1 MKRALVLRVI
11 RRIGV
16 FAAKNMKDMI
26 DPSGPLSKPKRR
38 YKTRAKKLVLG
49 DGLLRQLTALA
60 QLQCTQKEA
69 ARVLRV
75 SHRLLVQFLADHA
88 EARQAW
94 DRGRSLGHVS
104 LRRLLWRQAQHNAAQ
119 ARFLGK
125 HWLGMDG
132 KPRHHTTDDA
142 PPVLSDEEN
151 TARIHELLAEARR
164 RSNLATDHKPPDAA
178 ESAIPP
184 GDLAGDLSDALQ
196 DLQIPDELLD
206 WLDLCGSELSKAI
219 DDLQLGDDPL
229 GTLDLCGL
237 EDPGDF
243 KP

>member
-1 MKRALVLRVI
+1 MKRAVVLRVI

-16 FAAKNMKDMI
+16 LAAKNMKDLI
-26 DPSGPLSKPKRR
+26 DPSGPLPKPKRR
-38 YKTRAKKLVLG
+38 YKARAKKLVLG

-104 LRRLLWRQAQHNAAQ
+104 LRRLLWRQAQHNPAQ

-125 HWLGMDG
+125 HWLDMDG
-132 KPRHHTTDDA
+132 KPRHHTTEDA

-164 RSNLATDHKPPDAA
+164 GSNRTTDHKLPDSAA
-178 ESAIPP
+178 STIPP
-184 GDLAGDLSDALQ
+184 GDLSGDLSDVLKDLQLPDDLLDSLDHCDWDLSEAIQ
-196 DLQIPDELLD
+196 DLQLPDDLLGA
-206 WLDLCGSELSKAI
+206 LDLFGS
-219 DDLQLGDDPL
+219 
-229 GTLDLCGL
+229 
-237 EDPGDF
+237 EDPGDSTA
-243 KP
+243 

>member
-1 MKRALVLRVI
+1 M
-11 RRIGV
+11 
-16 FAAKNMKDMI
+16 
-26 DPSGPLSKPKRR
+26 
-38 YKTRAKKLVLG
+38 
-49 DGLLRQLTALA
+49 
-60 QLQCTQKEA
+60 
-69 ARVLRV
+69 
-75 SHRLLVQFLADHA
+75 QFLAEHA

-104 LRRLLWRQAQHNAAQ
+104 LRRLLWRQAQHNPAQ

-132 KPRHHTTDDA
+132 KTGQAKTDDV

-164 RSNLATDHKPPDAA
+164 RSNPATDHERPDPAA
-178 ESAIPP
+178 SAIPP
-184 GDLAGDLSDALQ
+184 GDLTGDLSDALQ

-206 WLDLCGSELSKAI
+206 WLDLCDSELSKAI

-229 GTLDLCGL
+229 GALDLCGL
-237 EDPGDF
+237 EDPGDS